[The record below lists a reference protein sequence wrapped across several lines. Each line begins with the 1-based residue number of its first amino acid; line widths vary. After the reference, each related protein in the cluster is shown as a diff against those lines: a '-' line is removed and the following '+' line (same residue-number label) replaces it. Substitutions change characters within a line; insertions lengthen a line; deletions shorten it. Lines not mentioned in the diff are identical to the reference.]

1 MIVVLDV
8 PLLDMGKANDLTGA
22 LIADIFLQPLSY
34 VVQTEH
40 EFIRQRQTE
49 GIAASKEC
57 GVRFGLKPKTKP
69 PQSPPAVL
77 QAWQKNKISA
87 RIAA

>member
-1 MIVVLDV
+1 MQWRIITKKKRVVIVVLDV
-8 PLLDMGKANDLTGA
+8 PLLDMGKANNLTGA

-49 GIAASKEC
+49 GIAASKER
-57 GVRFGLKPKTKP
+57 GVRFGPKPKAKL
-69 PQSPPAVL
+69 PQCPAVL
-77 QAWQKNKISA
+77 QA
-87 RIAA
+87 

>member
-1 MIVVLDV
+1 MQWRIITKKKCVVIVVLDV
-8 PLLDMGKANDLTGA
+8 PLLDTGKANDLTGA

-49 GIAASKEC
+49 GIAAAKKL
-57 GVRFGLKPKTKP
+57 GVTHQTSLKWVKG
-69 PQSPPAVL
+69 SGCL
-77 QAWQKNKISA
+77 SG
-87 RIAA
+87 